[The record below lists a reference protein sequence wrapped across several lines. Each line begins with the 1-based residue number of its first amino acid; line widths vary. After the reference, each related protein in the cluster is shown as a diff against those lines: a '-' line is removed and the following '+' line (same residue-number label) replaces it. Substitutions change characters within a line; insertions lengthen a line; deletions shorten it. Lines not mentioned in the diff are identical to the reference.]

1 MKLFITTLVR
11 SLALCTA
18 LWLTAAP
25 LAAADMEAAQ
35 ATALR
40 LVPRQEKDGY
50 EFRSEL
56 WTNELAP
63 DVGRAVRMQL
73 FKGNEYAFCI
83 AVPDKSGVAITAA
96 VLDFE
101 GKPGGELLPV
111 KDGWGLVLFY
121 KPKKTGQYVVAVRQT
136 DDGKKM
142 KTACAMVTG
151 WK

>member
-1 MKLFITTLVR
+1 MKPFITTLVR

-25 LAAADMEAAQ
+25 LTAADKEAAE

-40 LVPRQEKDGY
+40 LVPQQEKDGY

-56 WTNELAP
+56 WTNNLEP
-63 DVGRAVRMQL
+63 DVGRAVRLQL
-73 FKGNEYAFCI
+73 FKGHEYAFCI
-83 AVPDKSGVAITAA
+83 AVPEKSGVAITAA

-111 KDGWGLVLFY
+111 KDGWGLVLFF
-121 KPKKTGQYVVAVRQT
+121 KPKKTGQYVVALRQT
-136 DDGKKM
+136 EDGKK
-142 KTACAMVTG
+142 KKIACAMATG